1 MKNNNWRQLAAIFAL
16 TITQAACLDTT
27 KLVEKEP
34 VDEMPVETP
43 ISVTE
48 AIELAFANVLPT
60 GIIAVQGAPDYSSV
74 SLSLLTLEGAIAVE
88 DFLNSGSTTP
98 GLSTAIGSDVMAPSS
113 PSPNSEIVVIDRGNA
128 VLTWI
133 NHQTHN
139 VVGQMVVGEA
149 FYGHNPQDYLA
160 LSTTKAYVARG
171 GVVFGSGGD
180 FTGDDLLIINPSTR
194 TELGSIGLSDL
205 AQQSPGTTSTN
216 YAAPYRLIRVGAYVY
231 VVLQNLTA
239 DGSFL
244 AATGALAI
252 VDPSNDSVVGDLVL
266 TGLENC
272 GDAIYSIPN
281 SEVTV
286 VCSGNFAKGPDLQL
300 ERSGLAIIDAS
311 NPAAPSLKKIIAAN
325 SFAPKPLADD
335 LGYIGVSKVAVVS
348 YGETDFATGAVLQ
361 TENVYVVDTSA
372 STDIASEV
380 YSAEG
385 AFQLAVFADPVNQ
398 RLYVGDGA
406 FANPLL
412 AVFSTDRLSGEVKQ
426 LDDIVFANNFPVRD
440 LTLY

>member
-1 MKNNNWRQLAAIFAL
+1 MKLNTWRHIAVILLLA
-16 TITQAACLDTT
+16 TTHAACLGEGAIVNEPSDDTPDQPA
-27 KLVEKEP
+27 L
-34 VDEMPVETP
+34 
-43 ISVTE
+43 SVTE
-48 AIELAFANVLPT
+48 AVRLAFANVLPA
-60 GIIAVQGAPDYSSV
+60 GIVAVQGAPDYSST
-74 SLSLLTLEGAIAVE
+74 SLSLLNLEGGIAAE
-88 DFLNSGSTTP
+88 DFLNSGSTVP
-98 GLSTAIGSDVMAPSS
+98 GLSTAIGSDVVAPSS

-133 NHQTHN
+133 DHQTRD
-139 VVGQMVVGEA
+139 VIGQMVVGEA

-160 LSTTKAYVARG
+160 LSPTKAYVARG
-171 GVVFGSGGD
+171 GVVFGSGSD

-216 YAAPYRLIRVGAYVY
+216 YAAPYRVIKVGDYVY

-244 AATGALAI
+244 AATASLAI
-252 VDPSNDSVVGDLVL
+252 IDPSDDSVVGDLVL

-311 NPAAPSLKKIIAAN
+311 NPAAPTLKKVIAAT

-335 LGYIGVSKVAVVS
+335 LGYVGVSKVAVVS
-348 YGETDFATGAVLQ
+348 YGETDFATGNVIQ

-372 STDIASEV
+372 STDIANEI
-380 YSAEG
+380 YNADG
-385 AFQLAVFADPVNQ
+385 AFQLTVFADPVSQ

-406 FANPLL
+406 FAGPLL
-412 AVFSTDRLSGEVKQ
+412 AVFETDRLSGAVTR
-426 LDDIVFANNFPVRD
+426 LDDIVFDNDFPVRD
-440 LTLY
+440 LSIY